1 MTNQG
6 EKKGSVSAMLG
17 SKSGVKRVAVMGLG
31 KKDKEGKELTTAA
44 LEAIGAQ
51 VGTIHEGAAV
61 SVLRVNIN
69 QFRHVIKFTPRD
81 MGVAIDGDDDDDD
94 DSSSQALVFGFCF
107 SLKPLILAYIASHLL

>member
-1 MTNQG
+1 M
-6 EKKGSVSAMLG
+6 SAMLG

-51 VGTIHEGAAV
+51 VGTIHESAAV

-94 DSSSQALVFGFCF
+94 DDSSSQALVFGVCF